1 MIMQVVMNVCSD
13 QMIRIRNVCQVGK
26 GRVEC
31 GRERSAECR
40 ATTKDCNVVQTTEG
54 MKDSAR
60 GLKRRA
66 KRMDEVQV
74 DRRERR

>member
-1 MIMQVVMNVCSD
+1 MFVKLE
-13 QMIRIRNVCQVGK
+13 K
-26 GRVEC
+26 GEC

-40 ATTKDCNVVQTTEG
+40 ATTKDCSVVQKTEG

-60 GLKRRA
+60 GLKRSA

-74 DRRERR
+74 DRRGIKKSRMVERKR